1 MNGSVRPIRFAL
13 AGGGALL
20 AVAILLVTVVSL
32 WPGHSRAQE
41 QAGYVW
47 TNYGPRVAVLSVVA
61 VVLAGWAAPSGRAK
75 TTVSVVTGLALVGA
89 FVQVGRVVVATVRA
103 GGSVDLMSALL
114 LAPDKSRSPDAWA
127 VYHRVDG
134 QDLRVAIWQ
143 PAGAEAVASAPAP
156 SSAGPEAMAS
166 SPAPASAG
174 PAAVASAPGPASS
187 GAARAP
193 ARAPVMFAIHGGGWI
208 DGNGTAA
215 GYGPE
220 AAWWA
225 ARGWLF
231 VSVDYRLSSPARAT
245 WDKAPADVA
254 CALTWTAANIARY
267 GGDPATI
274 VVKGDSAG
282 GNLAINLAY
291 SAARHTAASAC
302 AGSVP
307 VPRAVV
313 TSVPVVD
320 PRNAYDHGVPQPAA
334 DPQVF
339 IGNYLGGTPQ
349 QYPDRLRSISSE
361 TYLSA
366 VAPPTL
372 IVEPTEDG
380 FIPSE
385 AVLAFA
391 AEAKA
396 AGVDMTL
403 VRIPTTDH
411 FPVYAGTLA
420 GQANRTI
427 ALAYLRKLLGHS

>member
-1 MNGSVRPIRFAL
+1 MTDSVRPIRFAL
-13 AGGGALL
+13 AGLGAL
-20 AVAILLVTVVSL
+20 AAAAILLVTVVSL
-32 WPGHSRAQE
+32 WPGHSPAQE
-41 QAGYVW
+41 RAGYVW
-47 TNYGPRVAVLSVVA
+47 TNYGPRVAVLSVAA
-61 VVLAGWAAPSGRAK
+61 VVLAAWAAPSGRSKVIVAII
-75 TTVSVVTGLALVGA
+75 TGLALVGA

-103 GGSVDLMSALL
+103 GGSVNLVSALL
-114 LAPDKSRSPDAWA
+114 LSPDKSRGPDAWA

-134 QDLRVAIWQ
+134 QDLRVAIWR
-143 PAGAEAVASAPAP
+143 PAGAARSM
-156 SSAGPEAMAS
+156 AG
-166 SPAPASAG
+166 
-174 PAAVASAPGPASS
+174 
-187 GAARAP
+187 
-193 ARAPVMFAIHGGGWI
+193 APVMFAIHGGGWI

-215 GYGPE
+215 DYGPE
-220 AAWWA
+220 ATWWT

-245 WDKAPADVA
+245 WDKSPADVA
-254 CALTWTAANIARY
+254 CALSWTAANIAGY
-267 GGDPATI
+267 GGDPTTI

-291 SAARHTAASAC
+291 SAARHTAVSAC

-334 DPQVF
+334 DPKVF
-339 IGNYLGGTPQ
+339 IGNYLGGTPRQ
-349 QYPDRLRSISSE
+349 FPDRIRSISSA

-366 VAPPTL
+366 AAPPTL
-372 IVEPTEDG
+372 IVEPAADG
-380 FIPSE
+380 FVPSE

-396 AGVDMTL
+396 AGVDMTI
-403 VRIPTTDH
+403 VRIPTTNH
-411 FPVYAGTLA
+411 FPLYADTLA

-427 ALAYLRKLLGHS
+427 TFAYLRKLLGRS

>member
-1 MNGSVRPIRFAL
+1 MNGSIRLIRFAL
-13 AGGGALL
+13 AGCGALL
-20 AVAILLVTVVSL
+20 AAAILLITVVSL

-41 QAGYVW
+41 QVGYVW
-47 TNYGPRVAVLSVVA
+47 TNYGPRVAVLSMVA
-61 VVLAGWAAPSGRAK
+61 VVLACWAAPSGRSKVIAA
-75 TTVSVVTGLALVGA
+75 VLTGAALAGA

-103 GGSVDLMSALL
+103 GGSVDLVSALVL
-114 LAPDKSRSPDAWA
+114 PPDKSRGPDAWA
-127 VYHRVDG
+127 VYNRVDG

-143 PAGAEAVASAPAP
+143 PDGAPAADSTRSLAPAGAAWSTAK
-156 SSAGPEAMAS
+156 
-166 SPAPASAG
+166 
-174 PAAVASAPGPASS
+174 
-187 GAARAP
+187 
-193 ARAPVMFAIHGGGWI
+193 APVIFAIHGGGWI

-215 GYGPE
+215 DYGPE
-220 AAWWA
+220 AAWWT

-245 WDKAPADVA
+245 WDKSPADVA

-291 SAARHTAASAC
+291 SAAQRTAVSAC
-302 AGSVP
+302 AGPVP

-334 DPQVF
+334 DPKVF

-349 QYPDRLRSISSE
+349 QYPDRIRSISSA
-361 TYLSA
+361 TFLSA
-366 VAPPTL
+366 AAPPTL
-372 IVEPTEDG
+372 IVEPAEDG

-385 AVLAFA
+385 AVFAFA

-396 AGVDMTL
+396 AGVDLTI
-403 VRIPTTDH
+403 VRIPTTNH
-411 FPVYAGTLA
+411 FPVYADSPA

-427 ALAYLRKLLGHS
+427 ALAYLRKLFGQS